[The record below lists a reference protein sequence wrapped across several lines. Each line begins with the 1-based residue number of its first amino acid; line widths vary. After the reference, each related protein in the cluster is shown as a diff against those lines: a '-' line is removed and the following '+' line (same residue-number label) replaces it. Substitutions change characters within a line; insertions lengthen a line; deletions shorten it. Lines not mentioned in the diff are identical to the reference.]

1 MAPYTL
7 GDMERLLEVKPY
19 IIRYWEKEIP
29 LLQPKKDSQG
39 RRICTN
45 RDMQLFLRLK
55 YLLYDRRFTVE
66 GAREQLFRELS
77 GDNQDLRAQIAALRS
92 ELAELYFLVSGKGAS
107 DGRLKG
113 KEPLDAPIS
122 TP

>member
-1 MAPYTL
+1 
-7 GDMERLLEVKPY
+7 VKPY

-39 RRICTN
+39 RRTYTN

-92 ELAELYFLVSGKGAS
+92 ELAELYFLVSGKDNSAGKPKT
-107 DGRLKG
+107 GREG
-113 KEPLDAPIS
+113 PDEPLFTS
-122 TP
+122 